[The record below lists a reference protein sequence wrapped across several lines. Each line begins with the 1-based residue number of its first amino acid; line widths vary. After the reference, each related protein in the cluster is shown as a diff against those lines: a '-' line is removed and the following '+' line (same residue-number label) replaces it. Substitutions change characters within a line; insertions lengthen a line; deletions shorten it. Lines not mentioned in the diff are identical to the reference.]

1 MATSAAAA
9 AAASV
14 SKKLVKKDAE
24 PTSDLEVKIAAELEA
39 LEKSGGHWKADLKG
53 LHFTKATPVELDGG
67 RKVAVI
73 FVPPPMLKDFRK
85 CQQNL
90 VNELEKK
97 LVSMQVL
104 LVANRTMVPP
114 GLWQRSK
121 MLSGVRPRSRT
132 LKNVQDNLLDDLLFP
147 TEIAGKR
154 TKVKMDG
161 SRLLKVLLS
170 KKDQDA
176 NESKTEGLRVVFKKL
191 TNRDIT
197 FEYV

>member
-1 MATSAAAA
+1 MASM
-9 AAASV
+9 ASLV
-14 SKKLVKKDAE
+14 STSKKLVKKDSEAASE
-24 PTSDLEVKIAAELEA
+24 LEIKIASELEA
-39 LEKSGGHWKADLKG
+39 LEKNSAHFKSELKG
-53 LHFTKATPVELDGG
+53 LHFTKASQVELEGG
-67 RKVAVI
+67 RKAVVI

-85 CQQNL
+85 CQLQL
-90 VNELEKK
+90 VQELEKK
-97 LVSMQVL
+97 LGSMQVL

-132 LKNVQDNLLDDLLFP
+132 LRNVQDNLLDDLLFP
-147 TEIAGKR
+147 AEISGKR

-161 SRLLKVLLS
+161 SRLLKVILG

-176 NESKTEGLRVVFKKL
+176 NEGKVEGVRVVFKKL

-197 FEYV
+197 FEYA

>member
-1 MATSAAAA
+1 MAAST
-9 AAASV
+9 ASV
-14 SKKLVKKDAE
+14 SKKLMKKDSE
-24 PTSDLEVKIAAELEA
+24 PASELELKIASELEA
-39 LEKSGGHWKADLKG
+39 LEKSGGHFKADLKG
-53 LHFTKATPVELDGG
+53 LHFTKASAIELDGG
-67 RKVAVI
+67 RKVVVI

-97 LVSMQVL
+97 LTMNVL

-154 TKVKMDG
+154 TKVKTDG
-161 SRLLKVLLS
+161 SRLLKVIVA

-176 NESKTEGLRVVFKKL
+176 IEGKTDGFRVVFKKL
-191 TNRDIT
+191 TNRDVT
-197 FEYV
+197 FEFA

>member
-1 MATSAAAA
+1 
-9 AAASV
+9 
-14 SKKLVKKDAE
+14 
-24 PTSDLEVKIAAELEA
+24 
-39 LEKSGGHWKADLKG
+39 
-53 LHFTKATPVELDGG
+53 
-67 RKVAVI
+67 
-73 FVPPPMLKDFRK
+73 MLKDFRK

-97 LVSMQVL
+97 LTMNVL

-132 LKNVQDNLLDDLLFP
+132 LKNVQDSLLDDLLFP

-154 TKVKMDG
+154 TKVKTDG
-161 SRLLKVLLS
+161 SRLFKVILS

-176 NESKTEGLRVVFKKL
+176 NDGKTEGFRTVFKKL
-191 TNRDIT
+191 TNRDVT
-197 FEYV
+197 FEFA

>member
-1 MATSAAAA
+1 MASLVST
-9 AAASV
+9 
-14 SKKLVKKDAE
+14 SKKLVKKDSEAASE
-24 PTSDLEVKIAAELEA
+24 RELKIASELEA
-39 LEKSGGHWKADLKG
+39 LEKSATHFKTDLKG
-53 LHFTKATPVELDGG
+53 LHFTKASQVELEGG
-67 RKVAVI
+67 RKAIVV

-85 CQQNL
+85 CQQLL
-90 VNELEKK
+90 VQELEKK
-97 LVSMQVL
+97 LGSMQVM

-154 TKVKMDG
+154 TKVKTDG
-161 SRLLKVLLS
+161 SRLLKVIVA

-176 NESKTEGLRVVFKKL
+176 IEGKTDGFRVVFKKL
-191 TNRDIT
+191 TNRDVT
-197 FEYV
+197 FEFA

>member
-1 MATSAAAA
+1 MASSSSST
-9 AAASV
+9 
-14 SKKLVKKDAE
+14 SKKLVKKDSE
-24 PTSDLEVKIAAELEA
+24 PASELELKIASELEA
-39 LEKSGGHWKADLKG
+39 LEKSAGHFKTDLKG
-53 LHFTKATPVELDGG
+53 LHFTKASQVELDAG
-67 RKVAVI
+67 RKVVVI

-85 CQQNL
+85 IQVQL

-97 LVSMQVL
+97 LSTQVL

-147 TEIAGKR
+147 SEIAGKR

-161 SRLLKVLLS
+161 SRLLKVILS

-176 NESKTEGLRVVFKKL
+176 NDQKILAFTTVYKKL
-191 TNRDIT
+191 TNRDVT
-197 FEYV
+197 FEYA